1 MRIISK
7 ALAVAL
13 ALAMLLSAVP
23 ALAEAADN
31 YGLVYAQDQ
40 TLRLLYSTEATSL
53 CSFSASG
60 SANDWQAVSNCV
72 EGLVTTDKYGN
83 KVPGLAE
90 SWDISE
96 DQTVYTFHLRQGLQW
111 VDKNGEPIG
120 ELVAQDFVDVARFVC
135 DPANASGNATYFDS
149 IILGAH
155 ELIAGEST
163 DPETLAFK
171 ALDDYTI
178 EITLVG
184 PLPYFISYGGSYL
197 PAPSGMLA
205 ELGANYGLDNETM
218 GFIGAYVLTEFSPEF
233 RRVYEKNPYYYDADE
248 VFIEKIVMTYNAE
261 SSTLAPEMF
270 LRGDVDYASVN
281 TALLTEWKQN
291 DATKDIV
298 IPGQPDT
305 TYMYYY
311 SFCYDPQFGEEYEPE
326 NYLKAI
332 DNENFRQSLFWG
344 INRYKALLAQD
355 PYNPQLQQ
363 TNTITPVGWC
373 NINGVDFTQ
382 VGDMKEISDRDNNNF
397 DEQKALEYKAKAV
410 EELTAAGVKLP
421 IKLYMQYNPTLTSW
435 EQEVQVVKQQLTDL
449 LGADYIECIIQAGP
463 TTGFL
468 AAVRR
473 SGDYGFMKLNNGASA
488 DDPDNWT
495 LAFRPEN
502 TWTFIDKAKSPS
514 VAALYEEYLA
524 LLTDAQNVMLKSE
537 ERYEKFAKAEAFLLN
552 HALVIPFCTDTEG
565 YFVAKYNPFELVH
578 NADRL
583 WKGGHV
589 LESPLTEAQFLA
601 LYTDWAVEREASLK

>member
-1 MRIISK
+1 
-7 ALAVAL
+7 
-13 ALAMLLSAVP
+13 
-23 ALAEAADN
+23 
-31 YGLVYAQDQ
+31 
-40 TLRLLYSTEATSL
+40 
-53 CSFSASG
+53 
-60 SANDWQAVSNCV
+60 
-72 EGLVTTDKYGN
+72 
-83 KVPGLAE
+83 
-90 SWDISE
+90 
-96 DQTVYTFHLRQGLQW
+96 
-111 VDKNGEPIG
+111 
-120 ELVAQDFVDVARFVC
+120 
-135 DPANASGNATYFDS
+135 
-149 IILGAH
+149 
-155 ELIAGEST
+155 
-163 DPETLAFK
+163 
-171 ALDDYTI
+171 
-178 EITLVG
+178 
-184 PLPYFISYGGSYL
+184 
-197 PAPSGMLA
+197 
-205 ELGANYGLDNETM
+205 
-218 GFIGAYVLTEFSPEF
+218 
-233 RRVYEKNPYYYDADE
+233 
-248 VFIEKIVMTYNAE
+248 
-261 SSTLAPEMF
+261 MF
-270 LRGDVDYASVN
+270 LRGDVDYASIN

-382 VGDMKEISDRDNNNF
+382 VGDMKEISDRDSNNF

-601 LYTDWAVEREASLK
+601 LYADWAVEREASLK

>member
-1 MRIISK
+1 MRTCSK
-7 ALAVAL
+7 ALAAMIAVAL
-13 ALAMLLSAVP
+13 LLSAAP

-90 SWDISE
+90 SWEISE
-96 DQTVYTFHLRQGLQW
+96 DQTVYTFHLRKGLQW
-111 VDKNGEPIG
+111 VNSKGEPIG

-135 DPANASGNATYFDS
+135 DPANASGNAIYFDE
-149 IILGAH
+149 IIQGAH

-184 PLPYFISYGGSYL
+184 PLPYFVSYGGSYL

-205 ELGANYGLDNETM
+205 ELGAGYGLDNETM
-218 GFIGAYVLTEFSPEF
+218 GFIGAYVMTEFSPEY
-233 RRVYEKNPYYYDADE
+233 RRVYEKNPYYYDADN
-248 VFIEKIVMTYNAE
+248 VFIEKIIATYNAE
-261 SSTLAPEMF
+261 SATLAPEMF
-270 LRGDVDYASVN
+270 LRGDVDYAQVSA
-281 TALLTEWKQN
+281 ALLTEWKTN

-311 SFCYDPQFGEEYEPE
+311 SFCYDPLFEDEYEPE

-332 DNENFRQSLFWG
+332 DNENFRQSIFWG

-355 PYNPQLQQ
+355 PYNPQMQQ

-373 NINGVDFTQ
+373 NIGGVDFTQ
-382 VGDMKEISDRDNNNF
+382 VGGMKEIADRENNNF
-397 DEQKALEYKAKAV
+397 DEEKALEYKAKAV
-410 EELTAAGVKLP
+410 EELTAAGVKFP
-421 IKLYMQYNPTLTSW
+421 IKLLMPYNPTLASW
-435 EQEVQVVKQQLTDL
+435 EMEVQVVKQQLTDL
-449 LGADYIECIIQAGP
+449 LGEDYIECVIQAGP

-473 SGDYGFMKLNNGASA
+473 SGLYGLMKLNNGASA

-495 LAFRPEN
+495 LAFRPDN

-524 LLTDAQNVMLKSE
+524 LLKDAQGVMLKSE

-565 YFVAKYNPFELVH
+565 YFVAKYNPFDLVH

-589 LESPLTEAQFLA
+589 LEQPLTEAQFLA
-601 LYTDWAVEREASLK
+601 LYADWAAEREASLK